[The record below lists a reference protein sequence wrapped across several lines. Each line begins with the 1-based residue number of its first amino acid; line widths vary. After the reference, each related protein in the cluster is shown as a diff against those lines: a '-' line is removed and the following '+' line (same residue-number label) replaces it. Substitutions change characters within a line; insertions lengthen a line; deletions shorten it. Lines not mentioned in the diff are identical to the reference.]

1 MVIGLFYKV
10 AHWTEYFHAM
20 VYLSDF
26 EKVPP
31 QVLLREFAINSE
43 KGLMEGLQNM
53 IDWTNAGQFDIR
65 RLRGEI
71 IFITINRIF

>member
-20 VYLSDF
+20 VYLNDF

-43 KGLMEGLQNM
+43 K
-53 IDWTNAGQFDIR
+53 
-65 RLRGEI
+65 RLNGRPSKYDRLDKCRAI
-71 IFITINRIF
+71 